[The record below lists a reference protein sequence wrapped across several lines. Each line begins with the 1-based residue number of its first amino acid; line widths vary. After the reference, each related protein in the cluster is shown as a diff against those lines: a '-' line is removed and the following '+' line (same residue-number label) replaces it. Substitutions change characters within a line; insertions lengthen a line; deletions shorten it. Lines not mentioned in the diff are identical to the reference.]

1 MEKNV
6 EHHPINKS
14 ISFFLKMK
22 TFFPKSKTVY
32 YFIFILKLI
41 PLLVITHDWNIKQT
55 YSICFWI
62 RKFSL
67 AEIISTIKT
76 IELYYVIG
84 IILFAIFLLSF
95 IFYFILISEFDAEG
109 NICRY
114 YENHFS
120 IFSYFIYYIFFV
132 FTQYYYSIFMEIILN
147 PISKKQNKTFYVII
161 ICISSFPVLFS
172 IIVTII
178 LSTILINEPLYIKNK
193 SPFINKMN
201 EIDYRICYYSCL
213 QAAIQSEF
221 YLSFKN
227 KIILKIIIRVLFII
241 KYIHSFFDY
250 DNYYSSF
257 YEEKIL
263 YLFFSI
269 CFVSSVIEFVI
280 LYDYDNDLK
289 ILQKD
294 SATIIIKLIVE
305 ICLSIILTEFHFYF
319 DNKIIKREI
328 LKFTHANPKSFNNKM
343 LKFLNELHYQ
353 HQPNLLKS
361 IFLNLNLEIE
371 SRTHSPKCKRYKIE
385 GENCYYCHTFNSKLF
400 LSQMNSFLNNISNN
414 NKFTHNCIKSN
425 FPLLYLFLENEIEQY
440 KNMNFDPK
448 NILTYFLFI
457 ITFLFIYEKNYYKC
471 VFLLEKLKDRGKI
484 KKNHLVL
491 LQIENLKEEFLKM
504 YYDDINYL
512 NGNLQLISVPEE
524 KKEHYKIIK
533 EYNNFYKSIDRIL
546 FINEGYKSFL
556 YKYVDTLRIFNEDI
570 ITFKKYSLQ
579 IKNFHYYYF
588 KMKYDNELILSQYK
602 CKVSYPYYKY
612 IVFYEY
618 FFGILPKKKEIL
630 FQNFF
635 SYQLTSLL
643 KDPDEYFSLILTVDF
658 TKLGINYKINY
669 ATTTLVHKLK
679 YNNNE
684 FKNLDA
690 KNIFPKSFSKS
701 YHYQLRKTLEQGN
714 DFIKLNNF
722 CLLDKE
728 NYIILFDVEG
738 KTIFRQNKIEFYLKL
753 TEAKEQLLINQNSM
767 NSKKNTKKKNKKK
780 KKSNNNY
787 YGASFLFS
795 NRNGKILNL
804 SRGFED
810 FFFINSEILNKYQI
824 NVIDLFKIE
833 KLQTKGSFT
842 INLNTVYDSINDI
855 YMREVGQLGEDPFSK
870 IIFPLNNLIDSLES
884 SHTNFKL
891 EVIYEQKELIKDVNK
906 IKYYF
911 LFVTSIFE
919 EENYDLNLN
928 RNIRILPQSS
938 VTSQPDNSDTTLNSF
953 LKNSQQENN
962 NIFGNINSFPFNEK
976 INSIINLSNIILQQ
990 FFNIKIKKKKDIDN
1004 NENDKDNNNNKN
1016 KEFNN
1021 HSKNENNDK
1030 NSDNHETERLNRRKI
1045 ILKERKMRNNFL
1057 FKYYPSLV
1065 SIIFAIL
1072 LFFLFLL
1079 KLKKIFKIKK
1089 YLQESNNCFMLTQT
1103 IYQIILKVLSIQI
1116 RMNELREDSVN
1127 DKNNSIV
1134 YHESKLKERLSDYL
1148 YFNGKFLKFFLPFVP
1163 KFGKTKLSFLNK
1175 LNFSIVEM
1183 DGKKNVFETDN
1194 IFTDLNIDLI
1204 YILNISKIKIL
1215 FNNSEYYF
1223 TKEFIKES
1231 NLSEKSY
1238 YMIAYEI
1245 ILILETFYQNLNF
1258 EISEII
1264 YAFSKI
1270 ISDEV
1275 NIQYKYA
1282 LFTMTICVLFSGFYI
1297 IQFFLFLNSTNKLF
1311 SKYFLSHLQ
1320 LRFFNIFLIR
1330 KTAEILDFFENST
1343 RMDFNRKLFEYIEII
1358 DNNEESNIIKIIL
1371 TERIYDFNM
1380 IKIKPYVVRT
1390 INYKGD
1396 PVSKLIGDD
1405 LMEKESIKSSLELS
1419 SFTKNVKKV
1428 IDSNKQKIDNLSK
1441 FRRRASLPK
1450 IQFSNKLMIPT
1461 NALSPSKGNPILKS
1475 PRHLPRNLIVPQNFN
1490 RISSTNKKQT
1500 MVQTLNQTDQSLTS
1514 NNISLTKSTIPL
1526 NDSSNRTS
1534 STNLKLLNKD
1544 KKNIRK
1550 NTVKKDEEENT
1561 LKFDQNGHKLMKIGL
1576 LNSTFLIQLLTIIII
1591 FIGLSI
1597 IQIILSIRDKNMY
1610 FSILSTE
1617 SSIYQYY
1624 NYITQF
1630 ILTYD
1635 LSVLSNKELTVNFTS
1650 DDISFICKEANI
1662 KFKNKEKNL
1671 FDILKECYPL
1681 ILEEVSNI
1689 GVGNIN
1695 SNLKS
1700 VREIRN
1706 NFLSDDFCYNY
1717 AFFLSQNYDDLPK
1730 LDYLEEQSFD
1740 SLYKSCNNI
1749 GNNIN
1754 SKGLSNAIDAIYN
1767 LIVTYY
1773 NEFIS
1778 DKNRTE
1784 LSNYNRI
1791 VDIGLFICEIEIS
1804 KIIRKASLC
1813 YYVSFKRDFKRVK
1826 NVVVKNEILA
1836 FVALYILIFSMC
1848 CLYLI
1853 YVNKLSKEN
1862 DQIDFF
1868 YNIIINTILYKK

>member
-1 MEKNV
+1 MKKNI
-6 EHHPINKS
+6 ENHQINKA
-14 ISFFLKMK
+14 ISFVLKMK
-22 TFFPKSKTVY
+22 TFFPKSKKVY

-41 PLLVITHDWNIKQT
+41 PLLVITHDWNIKQK

-62 RKFSL
+62 RKFTL

-76 IELYYVIG
+76 IEFYYVIG
-84 IILFAIFLLSF
+84 IILFIIFLLLF
-95 IFYFILISEFDAEG
+95 IFYFILLSEFDAEG
-109 NICRY
+109 KICRT
-114 YENHFS
+114 YETHFS
-120 IFSYFIYYIFFV
+120 IFSYLIYYIFFLL
-132 FTQYYYSIFMEIILN
+132 TQYYYSIFMEIILN
-147 PISKKQNKTFYVII
+147 PISKNQNKTIYIII
-161 ICISSFPVLFS
+161 ICITSFPILYS
-172 IIVTII
+172 IIITII
-178 LSTILINEPLYIKNK
+178 LTTILIDEPLFIKNE

-201 EIDYRICYYSCL
+201 EIDYRICIFSCL

-221 YLSFKN
+221 YLSFEK
-227 KIILKIIIRVLFII
+227 KVILKIIIRVFYII
-241 KYIHSFFDY
+241 KYIHSIFDC
-250 DNYYSSF
+250 DSYYSSF
-257 YEEKIL
+257 YEEKVL
-263 YLFFSI
+263 YFFFSI
-269 CFVSSVIEFVI
+269 CFVSCIIEFAA
-280 LYDYDNDLK
+280 LYDYNNDLK

-305 ICLSIILTEFHFYF
+305 ICFSLILTEFHFYL
-319 DNKIIKREI
+319 DNKTMKKEI
-328 LKFTHANPKSFNNKM
+328 LKFTHMNPKSFNNKM

-361 IFLNLNLEIE
+361 IFLSLNNEIE
-371 SRTHSPKCKRYKIE
+371 SRTHNPKCKRYKIE
-385 GENCYYCHTFNSKLF
+385 SENCYYCHIFNSKLF

-414 NKFTHNCIKSN
+414 YKFKHNCIKSN

-440 KNMNFDPK
+440 QNMNFDPK

-484 KKNHLVL
+484 KKNNLVL

-504 YYDDINYL
+504 YNDDINHL

-546 FINEGYKSFL
+546 FINDGYKSFL
-556 YKYVDTLRIFNEDI
+556 YKYIDTLRIFNEDL
-570 ITFKKYSLQ
+570 ITFKKFSLQ
-579 IKNFHYYYF
+579 IKNFYNYYF
-588 KMKYDNELILSQYK
+588 RIKYENELILSQYK

-618 FFGILPKKKEIL
+618 FFGILPKKKEII
-630 FQNFF
+630 FHNFF

-658 TKLGINYKINY
+658 TKSGINYKINY

-738 KTIFRQNKIEFYLKL
+738 KTIFGQNKIEFYLKL
-753 TEAKEQLLINQNSM
+753 TEAKEQLLINKNSM
-767 NSKKNTKKKNKKK
+767 NSKNNSK
-780 KKSNNNY
+780 KKSKKKRKANNNY

-795 NRNGKILNL
+795 KRNGKILNL

-842 INLNTVYDSINDI
+842 INLNSVYDSINSI

-870 IIFPLNNLIDSLES
+870 IILPLNNLIDSLES

-919 EENYDLNLN
+919 EENNELILN
-928 RNIRILPQSS
+928 RNIRILPQST
-938 VTSQPDNSDTTLNSF
+938 VTSQPENSDTTLNSF
-953 LKNSQQENN
+953 IKNSQQENN
-962 NIFGNINSFPFNEK
+962 TILGNINSFPFIEK
-976 INSIINLSNIILQQ
+976 INSILNLSNIILQQ
-990 FFNIKIKKKKDIDN
+990 FFNIKIPKKKEIDN
-1004 NENDKDNNNNKN
+1004 DNDDNDDINNKN
-1016 KEFNN
+1016 KESND
-1021 HSKNENNDK
+1021 SKNENNEK
-1030 NSDNHETERLNRRKI
+1030 NNENERLNRRKVL
-1045 ILKERKMRNNFL
+1045 LKEREKRNNFI
-1057 FKYYPSLV
+1057 FKYYPSFV
-1065 SIIFAIL
+1065 SIIFGIA

-1079 KLKKIFKIKK
+1079 KLKKIYKIKK

-1116 RMNELREDSVN
+1116 RMNELREETIN
-1127 DKNNSIV
+1127 DYNNSVV
-1134 YHESKLKERLSDYL
+1134 YHQTKLKERLSDYL

-1163 KFGKTKLSFLNK
+1163 KLGKENLSFLNN
-1175 LNFSIVEM
+1175 LNFTICELN
-1183 DGKKNVFETDN
+1183 GAKKTYELDN

-1204 YILNISKIKIL
+1204 QLLNISKMQIL
-1215 FNNSEYYF
+1215 FNNSEYYYNE
-1223 TKEFIKES
+1223 EFINKS
-1231 NLSEKSY
+1231 GLSEKRY
-1238 YMIAYEI
+1238 YMSAYEV

-1264 YAFSKI
+1264 ITFSKI
-1270 ISDEV
+1270 ITDEV
-1275 NIQYKYA
+1275 KLQYKYA
-1282 LFTMTICVLFSGFYI
+1282 LITMTLCVLFSLFYI
-1297 IQFFLFLNSTNKLF
+1297 IQFFLFLNSTNLLF

-1358 DNNEESNIIKIIL
+1358 DNNEENNIIKIIL

-1405 LMEKESIKSSLELS
+1405 LIEKESIKSSLELS

-1441 FRRRASLPK
+1441 FRRRASLSK

-1475 PRHLPRNLIVPQNFN
+1475 PRHLPRNLIVPQNFA
-1490 RISSTNKKQT
+1490 RISSINSKINQS
-1500 MVQTLNQTDQSLTS
+1500 MVQTLNQTEQSFSS
-1514 NNISLTKSTIPL
+1514 NNMSLTKSTIPL
-1526 NDSSNRTS
+1526 NDSSNRTN

-1544 KKNIRK
+1544 IKNIRK
-1550 NTVKKDEEENT
+1550 NTVKKEEEETT

-1576 LNSTFLIQLLTIIII
+1576 VNSTFLIQLLTIIII
-1591 FIGLSI
+1591 FIGLSV
-1597 IQIILSIRDKNMY
+1597 IQIILSVRDKNMY
-1610 FSILSTE
+1610 ISILGTE
-1617 SSIYQYY
+1617 SSMYQYY

-1630 ILTYD
+1630 VLTYD
-1635 LSVLSNKELTVNFTS
+1635 LSVLSNKELTGNFNWS
-1650 DDISFICKEANI
+1650 DLSYICKEAKL
-1662 KFKNKEKNL
+1662 KFTNKEKNL
-1671 FDILKECYPL
+1671 FNILKECYPS
-1681 ILEEVSNI
+1681 ILDEVTNV
-1689 GVGNIN
+1689 GAGNIN

-1700 VREIRN
+1700 VRQLRYD
-1706 NFLSDDFCYNY
+1706 FLSDNFCENY
-1717 AFFLSQNYDDLPK
+1717 ATFLSKYSDELPK
-1730 LDYLEEQSFD
+1730 LTYLDDQSYD
-1740 SLYKSCNNI
+1740 TLYKSCSNI

-1773 NEFIS
+1773 SEFVS
-1778 DKNRTE
+1778 DNNRTE

-1791 VDIGLFICEIEIS
+1791 SDYDLFICEIEIT
-1804 KIIRKASLC
+1804 KIIRKAALC

-1826 NVVVKNEILA
+1826 KVVVKNEIFA
-1836 FVALYILIFSMC
+1836 FVALYILIFSIC
-1848 CLYLI
+1848 FLFII

-1868 YNIIINTILYKK
+1868 YNIIINTILYKKQ